1 MAYDQFER
9 ILRYCVCT
17 RTPPHPFKVPPGLG
31 VSHGTCVHT
40 CDLYVRRMCRG
51 ETEHTPELRRA
62 G

>member
-1 MAYDQFER
+1 MAYDQFEH

-17 RTPPHPFKVPPGLG
+17 QTSPPPKVPPSLG

-40 CDLYVRRMCRG
+40 CDLYVRRMCCG
-51 ETEHTPELRRA
+51 ETKHTPELRRA